1 MKARVVSP
9 AGPRIWSP
17 RGRRFLLGALLAA
30 LCACAARRS
39 PEATTLAPATLALER
54 AKEREARR
62 LHNFQTRLHPLARA
76 LLRGHGS
83 EPAWL
88 RDGMVA
94 LPTSSCGAAI
104 QWSPPAQLECSLV
117 ALDAGALAVLVM
129 REPGVCRDEVCVEH
143 SWVFLSGFAWPL
155 PLPAP
160 RLSEYQRL
168 RAELSK
174 EDATAL
180 WLAGFRGAGDPRIAG
195 APLEEPDRIPPLAGF
210 QSCTLA
216 PDERELVCRAITGDV
231 IGIHPLLGAR
241 RLIARLGLQPALLDE
256 ARQPV
261 DFTGKGELLLRVR
274 AREHPLCGA
283 QSCELM
289 ARIAWPSVSPADVRW
304 QRVERAA
311 RATVSAR
318 HPRL

>member
-1 MKARVVSP
+1 MEAGVVSP

-17 RGRRFLLGALLAA
+17 RARRFLLGALLAA
-30 LCACAARRS
+30 LSACASRS
-39 PEATTLAPATLALER
+39 NPEATTLAPATLALER

-62 LHNFQTRLHPLARA
+62 WHNFQTRLHPLARA
-76 LLRGHGS
+76 LVRGQGS
-83 EPAWL
+83 EQAWL
-88 RDGMVA
+88 RDGLVA
-94 LPTSSCGAAI
+94 LPTPSCGAAT

-129 REPGVCRDEVCVEH
+129 REPGACSAEVCVEH

-168 RAELSK
+168 RAELSR

-180 WLAGFRGAGDPRIAG
+180 WLAGFRGAGDPRIAD
-195 APLEEPDRIPPLAGF
+195 AQPDEPVRAPPLASF

-216 PDERELVCRAITGDV
+216 PDERELVCRAVTGDV
-231 IGIHPLLGAR
+231 IGIHPLLGVR
-241 RLIARLGLQPALLDE
+241 RLIARLGLEPALVDE

-261 DFTGKGELLLRVR
+261 DFTHGGELLLRVR

-283 QSCELM
+283 RPCELM
-289 ARIAWPSVSPADVRW
+289 ARIAWPSASPAEARW
-304 QRVERAA
+304 QRVERPGGAA
-311 RATVSAR
+311 ASAR